1 LANQWK
7 HNAMTIHHSKVSP
20 VLIASLTASLILAV
34 SLVASHFRLRAV
46 DPRVTVELGD
56 VASPKQASI
65 RQTVIATTI
74 DGEVARTAERIGEAT
89 ALALSASLYAASEQ
103 IKGHAQSSA
112 RDLVADVTAR
122 NLLPPGVTFTQSGA
136 LVSSYG
142 ALSVRYRPAPLG
154 IEVVSIGHRPEDGP
168 ALIVRIPDELSDKG
182 EAKLFIAHS
191 LSDVRIPAPF
201 APSAEVIAMGWSPE
215 TLHSLK

>member
-1 LANQWK
+1 
-7 HNAMTIHHSKVSP
+7 MTIHHSKLSP
-20 VLIASLTASLILAV
+20 VLIASLTASVVFAV

-103 IKGHAQSSA
+103 IKGRDPRDAQDMLA
-112 RDLVADVTAR
+112 RIAAQ
-122 NLLPPGVTFTQSGA
+122 NLLP
-136 LVSSYG
+136 
-142 ALSVRYRPAPLG
+142 
-154 IEVVSIGHRPEDGP
+154 
-168 ALIVRIPDELSDKG
+168 
-182 EAKLFIAHS
+182 
-191 LSDVRIPAPF
+191 
-201 APSAEVIAMGWSPE
+201 
-215 TLHSLK
+215 